1 MDAAVTNLAV
11 EHIVADGQPE
21 TVSARSTP
29 RLRVARDGACSFRPA
44 ALTAACLMSDLSRLN
59 AVYQYTVAVAALAD
73 DARQQSLG
81 PIHLLKYAYLAD
93 LAHASRRAGS
103 PYSGVEWRFHHF
115 GPWSQEA
122 FNAIGPALH
131 AVAAREDRYTSR
143 YESDVVRFGLDRHRA
158 EAIAR
163 RGDQDLPPVVSHAIT
178 RAVREHGTDTADL
191 LRHVYLTP
199 PMLAARPGDRLDF
212 STAASV
218 VRETQTPHAPARLTV
233 KEKRRRAAII
243 DSARA
248 EVRQRLAKSRSKR
261 AAPQRA
267 PRYDAVFREGTA
279 QLDRLAGDPIV
290 PATGEIT
297 FDDSV
302 WHASN

>member
-1 MDAAVTNLAV
+1 
-11 EHIVADGQPE
+11 
-21 TVSARSTP
+21 
-29 RLRVARDGACSFRPA
+29 
-44 ALTAACLMSDLSRLN
+44 MSDLSRLN
-59 AVYQYTVAVAALAD
+59 AVYQYIVAVAALTD

-93 LAHASRRAGS
+93 LAHAARQAGS
-103 PYSGVEWRFHHF
+103 PYSDVEWRFHHF

-122 FNAIGPALH
+122 FDAIGPALH
-131 AVAAREDRYTSR
+131 GIAAREDRYTSR
-143 YESDVVRFGLDRHRA
+143 YESDIVRYGLDRHEA

-163 RGDQDLPPVVSHAIT
+163 RGDQNLPAAVSHAIT
-178 RAVREHGTDTADL
+178 RAVREHGSDTADL

-212 STAASV
+212 STVSNPV
-218 VRETQTPHAPARLTV
+218 PVTSTPPAPARLSV
-233 KEKRRRAAII
+233 KEKRRRKAVI

-248 EVRQRLAKSRSKR
+248 EMPRRLARSRSKR
-261 AAPQRA
+261 AAPQPA
-267 PRYDAVFREGTA
+267 PRYDAVFHEGTA
-279 QLDRLAGDPIV
+279 QLDRMAGDPLA

-302 WHASN
+302 WHASQRRDDPDLP

>member
-1 MDAAVTNLAV
+1 MPLPPAKIDTLRGTRVTSSDSDSTDTGPKPSHDAA
-11 EHIVADGQPE
+11 I
-21 TVSARSTP
+21 
-29 RLRVARDGACSFRPA
+29 
-44 ALTAACLMSDLSRLN
+44 
-59 AVYQYTVAVAALAD
+59 
-73 DARQQSLG
+73 
-81 PIHLLKYAYLAD
+81 K
-93 LAHASRRAGS
+93 
-103 PYSGVEWRFHHF
+103 
-115 GPWSQEA
+115 
-122 FNAIGPALH
+122 
-131 AVAAREDRYTSR
+131 
-143 YESDVVRFGLDRHRA
+143 
-158 EAIAR
+158 
-163 RGDQDLPPVVSHAIT
+163 DLPPVVSHAIT

-290 PATGEIT
+290 RATGEIT

>member
-1 MDAAVTNLAV
+1 
-11 EHIVADGQPE
+11 
-21 TVSARSTP
+21 
-29 RLRVARDGACSFRPA
+29 
-44 ALTAACLMSDLSRLN
+44 MSDLSRLN

-122 FNAIGPALH
+122 FDAIGPALH
-131 AVAAREDRYTSR
+131 AVAARKEDRYTSR

-163 RGDQDLPPVVSHAIT
+163 RGDHDLPPVVSHAIT

-199 PMLAARPGDRLDF
+199 PMLAARPGDPANWTLLGYRL
-212 STAASV
+212 
-218 VRETQTPHAPARLTV
+218 REDAG
-233 KEKRRRAAII
+233 AILDEWLSWHI
-243 DSARA
+243 SGVLVPDGVLELARA
-248 EVRQRLAKSRSKR
+248 ELAKLEPTS
-261 AAPQRA
+261 
-267 PRYDAVFREGTA
+267 
-279 QLDRLAGDPIV
+279 GD
-290 PATGEIT
+290 
-297 FDDSV
+297 
-302 WHASN
+302 